1 MCFQDPSYFC
11 GIWALHVSW
20 FICYKKQ
27 SLPPTPSQIIQIL
40 WMETYTE
47 FGDSYLIQTFVNKIN
62 TKLWNYCQVIPPP
75 LQPWISNFQKEHFTF
90 NERTN
95 GFTPPSTSGLGMPLL
110 VIKYICIYIYISIYL
125 YICIY
130 IMCDIYIYI
139 YITYNFC
146 YIILN

>member
-11 GIWALHVSW
+11 GIWALYVSW

-27 SLPPTPSQIIQIL
+27 SLPPTPSQIIQIW

-75 LQPWISNFQKEHFTF
+75 SNLEFQIFRKNISHLTSEQMVLHPPVLQASACHCLWLNIY
-90 NERTN
+90 
-95 GFTPPSTSGLGMPLL
+95 
-110 VIKYICIYIYISIYL
+110 VYIYTSL

-130 IMCDIYIYI
+130 VYI
-139 YITYNFC
+139 
-146 YIILN
+146 